1 MSDISLP
8 RSSVIEDES
17 ANKSDS
23 ERITKEEYEQVS
35 VYSRD
40 LYNVQIVKIYNYYY
54 YVKFNTD

>member
-1 MSDISLP
+1 M
-8 RSSVIEDES
+8 DES